1 MTARRTTS
9 GPLCGSHLSDA
20 GGYRCWEVRAT
31 IAFDRHSACAASF
44 CAAVWHVPRGLTT
57 LVLRLEAIYEQ
68 CDRFTCWLQ
77 HYCRSL
83 AASTR
88 KIRAISLAPLCCQD
102 SGPDAIVDS
111 ICNRSGPRPAG
122 ILQRI
127 WRLSRAWSGHHRCTC
142 RRPCPGHAA
151 DRAHRQSGS
160 TRKSHPESAYEQV
173 DLTLL
178 AVDQTKLPV
187 SLQLRRMPLCQT
199 PPWAGEPVI
208 VAIPESIAQS
218 TIMSPRLLPPDVRT
232 RFTTVISDVATTGN
246 SGSGVFDADR
256 GCLLGIMSRKIIGQK
271 SLLGM
276 TKQKD
281 IAKYFVPAATIAAF
295 IPSEYRN

>member
-1 MTARRTTS
+1 MRPIYLLAAALLS
-9 GPLCGSHLSDA
+9 FLGSVHTQDPGDES
-20 GGYRCWEVRAT
+20 
-31 IAFDRHSACAASF
+31 
-44 CAAVWHVPRGLTT
+44 
-57 LVLRLEAIYEQ
+57 LRLYAV
-68 CDRFTCWLQ
+68 
-77 HYCRSL
+77 
-83 AASTR
+83 
-88 KIRAISLAPLCCQD
+88 K
-102 SGPDAIVDS
+102 IVDPTQS
-111 ICNRSGPRPAG
+111 WIRYVIDQAHALLGSSSGYGVYLGHGLVITAAHVVGPAPG
-122 ILQRI
+122 TQPTVRI
-127 WRLSRAWSGHHRCTC
+127 ANLDLPAKVI
-142 RRPCPGHAA
+142 
-151 DRAHRQSGS
+151 
-160 TRKSHPESAYEQV
+160 RKGAYEQV

-199 PPWAGEPVI
+199 PPWVGEGVI
-208 VAIPESIAQS
+208 VAIPQSIAQS